1 MKDFA
6 DEIQTAIHKAA
17 ALIKSSSKAISLTG
31 AGYSTPSG
39 IPDFRSANSGL
50 WEKNDPME
58 VASLS
63 TFRFQPQKFFD
74 WFRPL
79 AAHIHSA
86 KPNPAHYALAQLEK
100 AGHFLGVI
108 TQNIDGLH
116 QRAGSEH
123 VFEVHGTLTRLVC
136 AHCYAEYPSHLFLE
150 AFIQDCVIPRCPTC
164 EHILK
169 PDVVLFEEQLPF
181 QVWRQAEQAVASCD
195 LMLVAGSSLMVFP
208 AGNLPMRV
216 VENGVHL
223 IVINKTSTYIDER
236 ADVVIHGDLAEIIPR
251 LALEVLSEQ

>member
-1 MKDFA
+1 MKDFT

-17 ALIKSSSKAISLTG
+17 ALIKGSRKAISLTG

-39 IPDFRSANSGL
+39 IPDFRSASSGL

-123 VFEVHGTLTRLVC
+123 VYEVHGTLTRLVC
-136 AHCYAEYPSHLFLE
+136 SHCYAEYPSHLYLD
-150 AFIQDCVIPRCPTC
+150 AFILDCVIPRCPTC
-164 EHILK
+164 DHILK

-181 QVWRQAEQAVASCD
+181 QIWRQAEQAVSACD
-195 LMLVAGSSLMVFP
+195 LMLIAGSSLMVFP
-208 AGNLPMRV
+208 AGNLPMRAL
-216 VENGVHL
+216 ENGVHL

-236 ADVVIHGDLAEIIPR
+236 ADVLIHGDLAEIIPR
-251 LALEVLSEQ
+251 LASEVLGE